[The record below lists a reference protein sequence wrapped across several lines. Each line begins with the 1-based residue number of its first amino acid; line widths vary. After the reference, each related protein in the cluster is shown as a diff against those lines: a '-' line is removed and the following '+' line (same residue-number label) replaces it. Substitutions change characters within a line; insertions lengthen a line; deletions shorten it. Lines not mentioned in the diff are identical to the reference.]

1 MLYLLYYK
9 FEDPMKKI
17 IKVLS
22 ILMLSLPFLSSAFTL
37 EAAPRKK
44 KKKVTQ
50 VRKQRRAKPKRVA
63 RVARFD
69 AFREQ
74 QQALDSLRILNGG
87 VQPIIADIQI
97 PSAEVEPLTTR
108 FRRGD
113 TTLTR
118 ETIKALYYGHQS
130 KVGEGS
136 FLDQVERD
144 VDLAISKAKFE
155 EAFKGVQ
162 KGLWRN
168 PMHFSLIKRAC
179 DLAHHQ
185 KNVRTDV
192 YVWQIVE
199 LFSVVES
206 TGTGESREKAYQVMS
221 VSDALLYEMLWLDT
235 PKENIGARNVTKVS
249 STRQVLTLEVRDTS
263 GATKLR
269 HYSMPIPI

>member
-1 MLYLLYYK
+1 MRRV
-9 FEDPMKKI
+9 I
-17 IKVLS
+17 RILS
-22 ILMLSLPFLSSAFTL
+22 ILILSLTFLSPTQAL
-37 EAAPRKK
+37 DAAPRKK

-50 VRKQRRAKPKRVA
+50 VKKQRKTRKKKAVRSVQFRALC
-63 RVARFD
+63 
-69 AFREQ
+69 EQ
-74 QQALDSLRILNGG
+74 QQEMDSLRLLSGG

-97 PSAEVEPLTTR
+97 SAAEVEPLITR

-113 TTLTR
+113 TTLNR
-118 ETIKALYYGHQS
+118 STIKALYFGHQS

-136 FLDQVERD
+136 FLDEVERD
-144 VDLAISKAKFE
+144 VDLAIAKSRFE

-235 PKENIGARNVTKVS
+235 PKEYIGARNITKVS
-249 STRQVLTLEVRDTS
+249 PTKQVLTLEIRDTS
-263 GATKLR
+263 GATKQR